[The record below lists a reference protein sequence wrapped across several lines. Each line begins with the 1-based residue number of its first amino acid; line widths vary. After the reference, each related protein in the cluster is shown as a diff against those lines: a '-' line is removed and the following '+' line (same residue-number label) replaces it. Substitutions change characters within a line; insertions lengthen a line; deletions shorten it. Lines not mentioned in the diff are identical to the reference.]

1 MQTKPRSRLARLML
15 ATLAGSIALGGAAA
29 TVARA
34 ETGGTDAATLQALGA
49 AKLTL
54 ADAIRTAEAAGQGMA
69 SGAAFRIKDGKSVFE
84 VTTQTGTAETQQLID
99 PATGA
104 ILASTPKVED
114 GEGEGEGEG
123 QGGGQGDQ
131 GAQSGEASEFA
142 AMQGAKVNLLKA
154 ITSAEGQGGKALA
167 AEYRMEGGTPAIEV
181 ELADASGKA
190 VELRIDPATGTAT
203 PAGGEKGQENGD
215 EGGDEGHGDG
225 EENEGHGG
233 GEGQEG

>member
-69 SGAAFRIKDGKSVFE
+69 SGAAFRIKDGKPVFD

-114 GEGEGEGEG
+114 GEGEGEGE
-123 QGGGQGDQ
+123 GDQ

-190 VELRIDPATGTAT
+190 VELWIDPATGTAT
-203 PAGGEKGQENGD
+203 PAGSEKGQENGD
-215 EGGDEGHGDG
+215 EGDDEGHGDG
-225 EENEGHGG
+225 EE
-233 GEGQEG
+233 QEG